1 MTDVILRDARRGP
14 ADEAVVTWDLE
25 TATDQMYSIKLG
37 SRWEAT
43 LRAVVAQPGHAWSVE
58 RARIAEI
65 DGSMAGV
72 LLGAPA
78 ATPMPEG
85 SLGLAWGWTRLR
97 LWAVSLSGRAFL
109 NFMSK
114 HGPGEWYITAVA
126 VTPEARGKGV
136 GAVLLEDAITRARD
150 AGATS
155 VTLDVDDKNVG
166 AQRLY
171 ERYGFEVTGASPPAR
186 LWRGVRVFR
195 MRLALASDTDQPSD

>member
-1 MTDVILRDARRGP
+1 
-14 ADEAVVTWDLE
+14 
-25 TATDQMYSIKLG
+25 MYSIKLG
-37 SRWEAT
+37 SRWETA
-43 LRAVVAQPGHAWSVE
+43 LRAVVARPGHAWSVE

-65 DGSMAGV
+65 DGSLVGV

-78 ATPMPEG
+78 TTPMPEA

-109 NFMSK
+109 NFMSQ
-114 HGPGEWYITAVA
+114 HDAGEWYITAVA

-136 GAVLLEDAITRARD
+136 GAVLLEDAITQARD

-171 ERYGFEVTGASPPAR
+171 ERYGFEVTGASSPAR
-186 LWRGVRVFR
+186 LWRGVRVYR
-195 MRLALASDTDQPSD
+195 MRLPLASDTGQPSV

>member
-1 MTDVILRDARRGP
+1 MTDVILRDAQPGP
-14 ADEAVVTWDLE
+14 ADEAAVTWDLE

-37 SRWEAT
+37 SKWETT
-43 LRAVVAQPGHAWSVE
+43 LRAVVARPGHAWSVE

-65 DGSMAGV
+65 DGSMVGV

-78 ATPMPEG
+78 TTPMPEG
-85 SLGLAWGWTRLR
+85 SLGLPWGWTRLR

-109 NFMSK
+109 HFMSQ

-126 VTPEARGKGV
+126 VTPGARGKGV

-186 LWRGVRVFR
+186 LWRGVCVYR
-195 MRLALASDTDQPSD
+195 MRLPLASDTDQASV

>member
-1 MTDVILRDARRGP
+1 
-14 ADEAVVTWDLE
+14 
-25 TATDQMYSIKLG
+25 
-37 SRWEAT
+37 
-43 LRAVVAQPGHAWSVE
+43 
-58 RARIAEI
+58 
-65 DGSMAGV
+65 MAGV

-78 ATPMPEG
+78 TTPMPEG

>member
-1 MTDVILRDARRGP
+1 MTDVILRDAQRGP
-14 ADEAVVTWDLE
+14 VDEAVVAWDLE

-65 DGSMAGV
+65 DGSMVGV

-78 ATPMPEG
+78 TTPKPDD

-109 NFMSK
+109 NFMK
-114 HGPGEWYITAVA
+114 IG
-126 VTPEARGKGV
+126 
-136 GAVLLEDAITRARD
+136 RAH
-150 AGATS
+150 
-155 VTLDVDDKNVG
+155 V
-166 AQRLY
+166 
-171 ERYGFEVTGASPPAR
+171 
-186 LWRGVRVFR
+186 
-195 MRLALASDTDQPSD
+195 

>member
-1 MTDVILRDARRGP
+1 MTDVILRDAQRGP
-14 ADEAVVTWDLE
+14 AEEAAVTWDLE

-37 SRWEAT
+37 SKWEAT
-43 LRAVVAQPGHAWSVE
+43 RRAVVAQPGHAWSVE

-65 DGSMAGV
+65 TGSRVGV

-78 ATPMPEG
+78 TTPMLEG

-97 LWAVSLSGRAFL
+97 RWAVSLSGRAFL
-109 NFMSK
+109 NFMSE

-126 VTPEARGKGV
+126 VMPEARGKGV

-155 VTLDVDDKNVG
+155 VTLDVDDRNVG
-166 AQRLY
+166 AQRFY
-171 ERYGFEVTGASPPAR
+171 GRYGFEVTGASPPAR

-195 MRLALASDTDQPSD
+195 MRLALASDNDQPSV

>member
-1 MTDVILRDARRGP
+1 MTDVILRDAQRGP
-14 ADEAVVTWDLE
+14 ADEAAVTWDLE

-58 RARIAEI
+58 LARIAEI
-65 DGSMAGV
+65 DGSMVGV

-78 ATPMPEG
+78 TTPMPKR

-109 NFMSK
+109 NFMSE

-126 VTPEARGKGV
+126 VKPEVRGKGV

-166 AQRLY
+166 AQRFY

-186 LWRGVRVFR
+186 LWRGVCVYR
-195 MRLALASDTDQPSD
+195 MRLPLASDTDQPSV

>member
-1 MTDVILRDARRGP
+1 VTDVILRDAQRGP
-14 ADEAVVTWDLE
+14 AEEAAVTWDLE

-37 SRWEAT
+37 SKWEAT
-43 LRAVVAQPGHAWSVE
+43 RRAVVAQPGHAWSVE

-65 DGSMAGV
+65 TGSRVGV

-78 ATPMPEG
+78 TTPMLEG

-97 LWAVSLSGRAFL
+97 RWAVSLSGRAFL
-109 NFMSK
+109 NFMSE

-126 VTPEARGKGV
+126 VMPEARGKGV

-155 VTLDVDDKNVG
+155 VTLDVDDRNVG
-166 AQRLY
+166 AQRFY
-171 ERYGFEVTGASPPAR
+171 GRYGFEVTGASPPAR

-195 MRLALASDTDQPSD
+195 MRLALASDNDQPSV

>member
-1 MTDVILRDARRGP
+1 MAHVTLRDAQPGP
-14 ADEAVVTWDLE
+14 TDEGAVAWDLE
-25 TATDQMYSIKLG
+25 TATDHMYSIKLG
-37 SRWEAT
+37 SKWEAT

-65 DGSMAGV
+65 EGSMAGV

-78 ATPMPEG
+78 TTAKPED

-97 LWAVSLSGRAFL
+97 LAAVSLSGRAFL
-109 NFMSK
+109 NFMDN

-136 GAVLLEDAITRARD
+136 GAVLLDDAVSRARD

-155 VTLDVDDKNVG
+155 VTLDVDDRNVG
-166 AQRLY
+166 ARRLY
-171 ERYGFEVTGASPPAR
+171 ERHGFQVTATSAPAR
-186 LWRGVRVFR
+186 LWGGVRVQR
-195 MRLALASDTDQPSD
+195 MRLALEPAWPSE

>member
-1 MTDVILRDARRGP
+1 MSDVILRDAQRDP
-14 ADEAVVTWDLE
+14 ADVAAVTWDLE

-37 SRWEAT
+37 SKWEAT

-65 DGSMAGV
+65 DGSMVGV

-78 ATPMPEG
+78 TTPMPEG

-97 LWAVSLSGRAFL
+97 LRAVSLSGRAFL

-136 GAVLLEDAITRARD
+136 GAVLLEDAISRARD
-150 AGATS
+150 EGASS

-171 ERYGFEVTGASPPAR
+171 ERYGFAVTGASAPAM
-186 LWRGVRVFR
+186 LWRGVRVQR
-195 MRLALASDTDQPSD
+195 MRLALGPQRSSE